1 MNTTSTNAGAPLVGN
16 NALCYEGIQR
26 QFRNTVVSF
35 LRERMKAAF
44 PNDHAVRLTKPF
56 GENWG
61 KAAKNATDARAQGG
75 TSTQI
80 KDDFDL
86 LGVNHFYTLFEEYYD
101 KLFSSSAGHPAN
113 RPKPSKPKLLGNLK
127 GIKDSRDPLSHP
139 VEEEVSYEEAFG
151 LLNDA
156 KQVLIAL
163 GMAEK
168 AEEITKIV
176 AALADAGEEPL
187 APPIVRLPT
196 QDSVYIDFVGREAIL
211 SELRLWYKDPYN
223 RRCNLAGD
231 GGKGKSAVA
240 YRYVQ
245 SVAQSASDFK
255 ILIWLSAKRRKF
267 QQGDVVTIEAPDF
280 TDADSAVNRLLREF
294 GALKEDLTRPL
305 GDKRRLLLEYLDT
318 FPAFL
323 VIDDI
328 DTVLDDYQVVGLFT
342 SEIPNTRSCV
352 LLTSRR
358 DIPGTRSITVEGF
371 TSPEAEQ
378 FIRSRILLYGLVAD
392 AFPATVIKDICR
404 VCDRSPLY
412 IDDLMRLVKV
422 MDVGK
427 AIAMWGE
434 KQGDEARKYALQREL
449 EKLSSEAKK
458 VLIAA
463 AVSDE
468 PVSFAEI
475 QGVLNIGEDRVIS
488 CLTELQTLFL
498 MPKPSL
504 VEGEQRFQINANTK
518 KLVRLVEGSS
528 DLYARIDASSKALRG
543 KSPDVGRGVVSAL
556 IRQAYFL
563 ITSGKYPEAETL
575 MLNSIQKY
583 PQIAD
588 LEGFIGFLYRKWD
601 RFADARTHFEAAY
614 KLKCKNEDTYRHWVK
629 MELSQKEWTRAI
641 EAADKCLKVLPDFYE
656 MKHFKTD
663 ALLKLGLDFSARIQR
678 EKAERLWRQA
688 VEEIKLALKS
698 PDSVEFCERDI
709 SAQMYRTLVICLD
722 LLGDIRALN
731 QFFNQWKA
739 EHPDDPNVAKQADFI
754 GRKRGAV
761 FAAFA

>member
-1 MNTTSTNAGAPLVGN
+1 MKTASTNGSVQLVGN

-26 QFRNTVVSF
+26 HFRNTVVSF

-44 PNDHAVRLTKPF
+44 PNEHAVRLTKPF
-56 GENWG
+56 GEDWG
-61 KAAKNATDARAQGG
+61 KAAKNATDSRAQGG

-86 LGVNHFYTLFEEYYD
+86 LGVNHFYSLFEQYYD
-101 KLFSSSAGHPAN
+101 KLFSAAAGHPAD

-163 GMAEK
+163 GMNDSAQ
-168 AEEITKIV
+168 EIAKLV
-176 AALADAGEEPL
+176 SALTDYNEEPP
-187 APPIVRLPT
+187 AGPIMRLPT
-196 QDSVYIDFVGREAIL
+196 QDSVYIEFVGREGL
-211 SELRLWYKDPYN
+211 LDELRQWYLDPYN
-223 RRCNLAGD
+223 RRCTLAGD

-240 YRYVQ
+240 YRY
-245 SVAQSASDFK
+245 AQSLAQTVSDFK
-255 ILIWLSAKRRKF
+255 VVIWLSAKRRKL
-267 QQGDVVTIEAPDF
+267 QQGAVVLIEAPDF
-280 TDADSAVNRLLREF
+280 IDADSAVNRLLREF
-294 GALKEDLTRPL
+294 GAVEEDLKKAL
-305 GDKRRLLLEYLDT
+305 AEKRQLLLEYLNT

-323 VIDDI
+323 IIDDI
-328 DTVLDDYQVVGLFT
+328 DTVLEDYQVVGLFT

-358 DIPGTRSITVEGF
+358 DIPGTRSIFVDGF
-371 TSPEAEQ
+371 TPPEAEQ
-378 FIRSRILLYGLVAD
+378 FIRSRVSLYGLAAD
-392 AFPATVIKDICR
+392 SFSPAVIKSISR
-404 VCDRSPLY
+404 VCDHSPLY

-422 MDVGK
+422 MDVSK
-427 AIAMWGE
+427 AIAIWEE
-434 KQGDEARKYALQREL
+434 KQGDEARKYALQREM
-449 EKLSSEAKK
+449 ERLSSGAKK

-463 AVSDE
+463 TVTDE

-475 QGVLNIGEDRVIS
+475 QGVLNIGEDRLIS

-504 VEGEQRFQINANTK
+504 VEGEQRFQINTNTK
-518 KLVRLVEGSS
+518 KLVRLVEGGS
-528 DLYARIDASSKALRG
+528 DLYARIETSSKALRG
-543 KSPDVGRGVVSAL
+543 KLPDVGRGVISAL

-563 ITSGKYPEAETL
+563 MTSGKYAEAETL
-575 MLNSIQKY
+575 MLNAIKKY

-601 RFADARTHFEAAY
+601 RIADARIHFEEAY
-614 KLKCKNEDTYRHWVK
+614 KLRCKNEDTYRHWVK

-641 EAADKCLKVLPDFYE
+641 EAADQCLKVLPDFYE

-663 ALLKLGLDFSARIQR
+663 ALLKLGLDFTARLQR

-688 VEEIKLALKS
+688 VEELKLALKS
-698 PDSVEFCERDI
+698 PDAVKPGELAI
-709 SAQMYRTLVICLD
+709 SAQMYRTLIICLD
-722 LLGDIRALN
+722 LLGDLRALN
-731 QFFNQWKA
+731 QCFKQWQL
-739 EHPDDPNVAKQADFI
+739 EHPDDPNVAKQAAFI
-754 GRKRGAV
+754 SRKRGPA
-761 FAAFA
+761 FAASA